1 MCVFVVVCIII
12 VLQFKE
18 LQMFK
23 MPLISCGHNPWYSCV
38 IAKFRYEIN
47 IEKGFLG
54 NTKWVGESN
63 VVVLNF
69 SQVRKYNFPWED
81 KCLTI
86 QIWNMY

>member
-1 MCVFVVVCIII
+1 MNF
-12 VLQFKE
+12 
-18 LQMFK
+18 
-23 MPLISCGHNPWYSCV
+23 
-38 IAKFRYEIN
+38 N